1 MNWKKVVFF
10 FFFFFYQVSS
20 LYSDN
25 MKSYCAGVE
34 ASIYYSDKQ
43 FPGYTVLFCICFAL
57 KIMYKKKKNCIGRVL
72 GCFKANVFFSLT
84 ECVCKEKKSEAYKT
98 EN

>member
-1 MNWKKVVFF
+1 MLSYNELEEGCFLLF
-10 FFFFFYQVSS
+10 LFYQVSS

-57 KIMYKKKKNCIGRVL
+57 KIMCEQKKLLYRTSARVL
-72 GCFKANVFFSLT
+72 
-84 ECVCKEKKSEAYKT
+84 
-98 EN
+98 

>member
-1 MNWKKVVFF
+1 MLSDNELEECCFF

-25 MKSYCAGVE
+25 MKIYCAGVE

-57 KIMYKKKKNCIGRVL
+57 KIMYKQKKLYRTSARVL
-72 GCFKANVFFSLT
+72 
-84 ECVCKEKKSEAYKT
+84 
-98 EN
+98 